1 MSNNAKEI
9 KKLADQIEKLANE
22 CNQILDDIN
31 SKLEQ
36 RIREKIKKRYRR

>member
-9 KKLADQIEKLANE
+9 KKLSEQIEKLANE

-31 SKLEQ
+31 SNLGAPINRRQ
-36 RIREKIKKRYRR
+36 RFMSL